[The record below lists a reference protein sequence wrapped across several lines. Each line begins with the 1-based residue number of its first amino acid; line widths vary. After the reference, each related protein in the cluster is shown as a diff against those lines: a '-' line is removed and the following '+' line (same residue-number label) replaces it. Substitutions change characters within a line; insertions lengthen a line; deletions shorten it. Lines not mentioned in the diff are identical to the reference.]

1 MKAMESTGN
10 EMHSLMDDG
19 RKSKNV
25 NNEGTKEGKK
35 EELKKTEKIIEESH
49 NVKHTYLE
57 STCNEISRT

>member
-1 MKAMESTGN
+1 MIAMEGTGN
-10 EMHSLMDDG
+10 EMHSLMDER

-25 NNEGTKEGKK
+25 NNERRKEWRK

-49 NVKHTYLE
+49 NVKHAYLE